1 MIELEI
7 LFWYW
12 WVLAVLLLGI
22 EILAP
27 GFFFLWM
34 GISGFV
40 TGCLLLLVPATS
52 VEVQLFLFSVLSII
66 SIIIWKV
73 YVKKHPTESDQPLLN
88 KRTNRY
94 IGQTFTLIE
103 AIENGRGKIK
113 VDDSLWRVH
122 GEDNPVG
129 TKVIV
134 TGVEGTVFNVERID

>member
-34 GISGFV
+34 SISGFV
-40 TGCLLLLVPATS
+40 TGCLLLLAPAIS
-52 VEVQLFLFSVLSII
+52 VEVQLFIFSVLSVI

-94 IGQTFTLIE
+94 LGQTFTLIE

-129 TKVIV
+129 TRVRV
-134 TGVEGTVFNVERID
+134 TGVEGTVFNVEKVN